1 MFCKKAAIRFVQ
13 TPTSS
18 PVRASSVPQP
28 PALFYFLGRAALPVP
43 GGQQQRDFIHHCH
56 CFCTRNAQV
65 SRGAAE
71 KTMSVNECHRVRVTS
86 STSSAV
92 NSSEGLLK
100 ENKRQLQP
108 MVDQKLQYQITE
120 PLPKEKTANSPLESL
135 V

>member
-1 MFCKKAAIRFVQ
+1 M
-13 TPTSS
+13 T
-18 PVRASSVPQP
+18 
-28 PALFYFLGRAALPVP
+28 
-43 GGQQQRDFIHHCH
+43 
-56 CFCTRNAQV
+56 
-65 SRGAAE
+65 
-71 KTMSVNECHRVRVTS
+71 VNECHRVRVTS